1 MLAMV
6 AALNMGASA
15 QGAPGAP
22 AAGAPQ
28 GGAPQGGAPRGGGGG
43 RGGGRGFNL
52 PPLLMETDAFP
63 DGGIIP
69 AKYTGRGGNVQP
81 AFKFSGAP
89 ANTVSYAIIFHDV
102 DVALG
107 GNTADVLHW
116 AVWNIPASA
125 NGIPEGKVPDGAV
138 QGGRGSYAGPGAPAG
153 VRYHH
158 YVFELYA
165 LSGNLELDPKASREE
180 ILKAMEGKV
189 VAKAA
194 YVGRFKGEAAPPA
207 AN

>member
-1 MLAMV
+1 MRTIVSSVAMIALV

-28 GGAPQGGAPRGGGGG
+28 GGAPRGGGGG
-43 RGGGRGFNL
+43 RGGGARLQPATAPHGNRCL
-52 PPLLMETDAFP
+52 P

-89 ANTVSYAIIFHDV
+89 ATTVSYAIIFHDV
-102 DVALG
+102 DVA
-107 GNTADVLHW
+107 ARRQH
-116 AVWNIPASA
+116 
-125 NGIPEGKVPDGAV
+125 
-138 QGGRGSYAGPGAPAG
+138 GGRAALGRVEHSRIGERHPRRQGARWRRPGRTRLLRRPRSTRRD

-165 LSGNLELDPKASREE
+165 LNANLELDPKASR
-180 ILKAMEGKV
+180 
-189 VAKAA
+189 
-194 YVGRFKGEAAPPA
+194 RRRS
-207 AN
+207 